1 MYVPT
6 RKALRKDLV
15 VGVRIS
21 EYEMDLI
28 KDSAHDAGLT
38 LSSWCREIILDY
50 LRMQSAQK
58 PQKPSR
64 KRYNK

>member
-6 RKALRKDLV
+6 RKSLRKDLV

-21 EYEMDLI
+21 EDEMSLI
-28 KDSAHDAGLT
+28 RDSAHDAGLT

-50 LRMQSAQK
+50 LRMAESQGK
-58 PQKPSR
+58 R
-64 KRYNK
+64 KRQSPKRK

>member
-15 VGVRIS
+15 IGVRIS
-21 EYEMDLI
+21 EQEMALI
-28 KDSAHDAGLT
+28 RDSAHDAGLT

-50 LRMQSAQK
+50 LRMAESQGKRKVQSPK
-58 PQKPSR
+58 R
-64 KRYNK
+64 K

>member
-6 RKALRKDLV
+6 RKTLRKDLV

-21 EYEMDLI
+21 EDEMSLI
-28 KDSAHDAGLT
+28 RDSAHDAGLT

-50 LRMQSAQK
+50 LRMAESQGK
-58 PQKPSR
+58 R
-64 KRYNK
+64 KRQNPTRK

>member
-21 EYEMDLI
+21 EDEMSLI
-28 KDSAHDAGLT
+28 RDSAHDAGLT

-50 LRMQSAQK
+50 LRMAESQEK
-58 PQKPSR
+58 RKSR
-64 KRYNK
+64 ISKRK